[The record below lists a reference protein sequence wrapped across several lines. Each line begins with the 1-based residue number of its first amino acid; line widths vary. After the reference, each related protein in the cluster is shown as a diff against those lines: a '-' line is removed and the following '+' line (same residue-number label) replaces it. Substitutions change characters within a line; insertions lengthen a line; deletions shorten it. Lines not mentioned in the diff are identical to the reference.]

1 MEPIKNSNEQ
11 FVANATAELSNNAQ
25 NLTTIPLPITPKSVW
40 ESTKHAIGMGFSTQK
55 RAQEE
60 SLADGKNRI
69 TQLTGELCTVKISDL
84 AEVKKTD
91 ACAITT
97 QDASVVNKGPTEVA
111 NHIQAIGQ
119 RAKTLLAGY
128 VGMLREAKIALW
140 VAFGLIVISALGVVH
155 PLMIE
160 AMGANTAASELGA
173 MVWAVIIST
182 AIALTVG
189 VANVTFFRASAVRI
203 SPLGALVVGVAFFFL
218 LARYVAAAIGADFM
232 LMDALPAEAS
242 MTIRILKAVGV
253 GVALICVEMGAGRAL
268 AFAWRRYQQSGDRPR
283 LQQILLEIEEWVQLR
298 SKCDAQSRAV
308 KETLDI
314 VDLYKLAVL
323 NIVKTINTGLAVHHE
338 VLRQHDM
345 HVTQPWTGSTL
356 ENLDIAWLKGQVELC
371 EQARNALLNLAGLDP
386 QSPVSPVNPS
396 SPLPS
401 NTPTAAII

>member
-11 FVANATAELSNNAQ
+11 FVANATAELNNNAQ
-25 NLTTIPLPITPKSVW
+25 NLTAIPLPITPKSVW

-55 RAQEE
+55 RALEE
-60 SLADGKNRI
+60 AFADGKNRI
-69 TQLTGELCTVKISDL
+69 TQLTGELCTIKISEL
-84 AEVKKTD
+84 ADVKKTD

-128 VGMLREAKIALW
+128 VGMLKAAKIALC
-140 VAFGLIVISALGVVH
+140 VAVALILISVLGVVH
-155 PLMIE
+155 PLMKE

-173 MVWAVIIST
+173 MVWAVIFST
-182 AIALTVG
+182 ALALTLG
-189 VANVTFFRASAVRI
+189 LANVTFFRAPAVRI
-203 SPLGALVVGVAFFFL
+203 SPLGSFIVGVAFFFL
-218 LARYVAAAIGADFM
+218 LARYIAAAIGADFM
-232 LMDALPAEAS
+232 LMETLPSEAS
-242 MTIRILKAVGV
+242 MTIRVLNAVGV
-253 GVALICVEMGAGRAL
+253 GVALVCVEMGAGRAL

-298 SKCDAQSRAV
+298 SKCDAQGRAA
-308 KETLDI
+308 KEALEIT
-314 VDLYKLAVL
+314 DLYKLAVL
-323 NIVKTINTGLAVHHE
+323 SIVKTINAGLATHHE

-386 QSPVSPVNPS
+386 QSPISPSNPQ